1 MFLLQR
7 VVIVCLNWLMG
18 RRTLLPYKQM
28 LYIVPYSFIMC
39 NINILSS
46 FCVTVMPLAAY
57 MAFKKFVVLFVLL
70 VGIAMNL
77 TNHFRLSQYC
87 CIAGIVIGGLM
98 IGGKDIYNGQIIGYV
113 ASLAYTLF

>member
-1 MFLLQR
+1 
-7 VVIVCLNWLMG
+7 MG

-77 TNHFRLSQYC
+77 PNHFKLPHYC
-87 CIAGIVIGGLM
+87 CIAGIVVGGLM
-98 IGGKDIYNGQIIGYV
+98 IGGRDIYNG
-113 ASLAYTLF
+113 